1 MLLVSRGGR
10 LLLPRAQDDNLRA
23 VVAGGSW
30 TFLGT
35 FVGRAG
41 VAASMLVVAARLGG
55 AGFGALT
62 ISTSSA
68 LTAASIAQL
77 GLPMAVTKL
86 VAESHGTRPSTARAL
101 IHAAVVL
108 TLASGAVGTLAF
120 LLLRHLIAGSIG
132 QRGDIESMLLLSAPL
147 ILVTPIAELMSSILM
162 AREQFREGAVYRVV
176 RGSLNSV
183 VVLVLVFL
191 IPQPSAV
198 VFATLAA
205 EGAACLFGW
214 KMLRSCRYTCQTNE
228 APRRGQ
234 VVESVRAL
242 LRVSLPAFLA
252 SAFLVITLWL
262 GQLLLARQPS
272 GLAQVGIFSVAYRWY
287 TLALFI
293 PVTVGS
299 ALLPVLGRLR
309 ATRRQSE
316 ARELFVQYTALTL
329 VLSLAA
335 GLITL
340 VVSGR
345 VMRLQ
350 GPGFVTGGPVL
361 AILTLAVVPAALNS
375 VLSQMAVAEDRIA
388 LWVVSNLALAGIL
401 IGTACVLVP
410 HYSAVGLA
418 WAYASSYPATCLV
431 LLPVALPGCFVRA
444 ARVKCPFLG

>member
-1 MLLVSRGGR
+1 MLIVSRGSR
-10 LLLPRAQDDNLRA
+10 LLLPRAQGGNLRA

-41 VAASMLVVAARLGG
+41 VAATMLVAAARLGH

-62 ISTSSA
+62 ISMSSA

-86 VAESHGTRPSTARAL
+86 VAESRGTCPPSARDL
-101 IHAAVVL
+101 IHAAVGL
-108 TLASGAVGTLAF
+108 TLAGGVVGTLAF
-120 LLLRHLIAGSIG
+120 LLLSPVIARSVG
-132 QRGDIESMLLLSAPL
+132 QRSDLESMLVLSALL
-147 ILVTPIAELMSSILM
+147 IFVTPVAEIMSSILM

-176 RGSLNSV
+176 RGGLNSV
-183 VVLVLVFL
+183 VVLVLLLL
-191 IPQPSAV
+191 IPQPSTV
-198 VFATLAA
+198 VYATVAA

-214 KMLRSCRYTCQTNE
+214 RMLRTGDHGCQTKE
-228 APRRGQ
+228 APRRGH
-234 VVESVRAL
+234 VAESVRVL
-242 LRVSLPAFLA
+242 LRVSLPSLLA
-252 SAFLVITLWL
+252 SAFLVIMLWL

-272 GLAQVGIFSVAYRWY
+272 GLAQVGIFSVAYRWH

-309 ATRRQSE
+309 ASQRQSE
-316 ARELFVQYTALTL
+316 ARELFVQYAALTL

-335 GLITL
+335 GLITMVL
-340 VVSGR
+340 SGR
-345 VMRLQ
+345 AMRLQ
-350 GPGFVTGGPVL
+350 GPGYGTGGPVL
-361 AILTLAVVPAALNS
+361 AILTLAVVPAALNN

-401 IGTACVLVP
+401 IGTAYVLVP
-410 HYSAVGLA
+410 QYAAVGLA
-418 WAYASSYPATCLV
+418 WAYAFGYPATCLV
-431 LLPVALPGCFVRA
+431 LLPVAMPGHFERLH
-444 ARVKCPFLG
+444 R